1 MCVCVLQNSIP
12 SCAQCAIGKDL
23 QQALLKILYNVMSV
37 IVKKKGLSGN
47 VIYEQAKAHTDEM
60 LQQVKVEKQ

>member
-1 MCVCVLQNSIP
+1 MHS
-12 SCAQCAIGKDL
+12 AIGKDL